1 MELRYT
7 LAIERIKEIANEKVL
22 PSRISDFFIREA
34 EFIIFVSEVFEK
46 AERDELCKLSI
57 DELRKLNQR
66 LYENPVDITNQC
78 LNALSCEIRSVVP
91 YIFEK
96 DEYNL
101 TIRMEL
107 FLEFYSAFI
116 EAGEDREGVFSAED
130 YTEPSEETLRNIL
143 YYYVSDYVGR
153 ATEEKIREMVEP
165 EGNFAL
171 KLLSEADWS
180 DVSSLYR
187 YGEKVTDVEE
197 KTLMHLNSLPQ
208 ETLKKMADTF
218 TEGYRVGFA
227 TCGKDISIK
236 KTVEI
241 RYNLGFEPMVL
252 LAVRNFE
259 KIGLKTVLQRA
270 RKNLL
275 CGRGLYGI
283 GFQGASR
290 GRQYEFDHKDDAALI
305 LDAHL
310 STIKTEALER
320 AYEKYGKQARLFG
333 GPAVIEVFGEDSPEY
348 VTSSLSP
355 KYSEEQQKLIRK
367 TSSESMKIQLQ
378 YIPEEERSF
387 TIIAFPTPDIGDPYG
402 EIFNETIAINTLD
415 YMKYRDI
422 QQKLIDALDR
432 GEYVVIKGCNGNE
445 TNLKIELCK
454 LTDPSSQT
462 IFENCVADVNIPVG
476 EVFTSPVLK
485 GTEGILHVSSVILNG
500 SEYKNLKLT
509 IEDGMVKD
517 YSLDNFETVEE
528 NRKFFYE
535 NVLHYHKSLPIGEF
549 AIGTNTRA
557 YSFGRKYGIAK
568 KLPILIAEKTGPHLA
583 LGDTCYSH
591 DEESPMYNPDGKE
604 VIARENECSRLRDSK
619 PDEAY
624 FDCHTDITIPFD
636 ELAEISVVCKDNSVI
651 TLIEEGR
658 FVLEGT
664 EELNDAL

>member
-46 AERDELCKLSI
+46 AGQGELCKLSI

-66 LYENPVDITNQC
+66 LYENPVDITNQY

-101 TIRMEL
+101 IIRMEL

-130 YTEPSEETLRNIL
+130 YAEPSEETLRNIL

-180 DVSSLYR
+180 DVSSLYQ

-259 KIGLKTVLQRA
+259 KIGLKTVLRRA

-320 AYEKYGKQARLFG
+320 AYEKYEKQARLFG

-604 VIARENECSRLRDSK
+604 VIARENEFSRLRDSK